1 MAVKEQS
8 ATRRRPGRPT
18 VDEAARRRARETLL
32 DAAAAVF
39 TRHGYRGA
47 TVDAILQ
54 EARLSKGA
62 FYWHFDSKDDLLLAV
77 LAERV
82 ERPVNELIEVLRS
95 SSPDENVGRMA
106 TARFAEFFES
116 SRDAILLEH
125 EYEGMAARDP
135 KLRRRYARHRR
146 KLRLALAEALRAR
159 ARQLGAP
166 ALDTPAE
173 EIATAYL
180 ALARGLARERLI
192 DPNGVPSHIFGNVGS
207 LIYIGL
213 LARAKGGD
221 WEASAVLD

>member
-1 MAVKEQS
+1 
-8 ATRRRPGRPT
+8 
-18 VDEAARRRARETLL
+18 
-32 DAAAAVF
+32 
-39 TRHGYRGA
+39 
-47 TVDAILQ
+47 
-54 EARLSKGA
+54 
-62 FYWHFDSKDDLLLAV
+62 
-77 LAERV
+77 
-82 ERPVNELIEVLRS
+82 
-95 SSPDENVGRMA
+95 
-106 TARFAEFFES
+106 
-116 SRDAILLEH
+116 H

-180 ALARGLARERLI
+180 AMARGLARERLI